1 MVLNNVDHVQSNE
14 SSLNV
19 PRSILQDKIT
29 ICNTN
34 IHFLILIAM
43 VRDVLVFP
51 HLESKLRLT
60 SGDLA
65 Q

>member
-1 MVLNNVDHVQSNE
+1 MLNNVDHVQSNE
-14 SSLNV
+14 SPLNV

-34 IHFLILIAM
+34 IYFLIFIAM
-43 VRDVLVFP
+43 MRDVLVFP